1 MGETERN
8 ERGEF
13 EPTKSDRD
21 VLDAVRQHDPA
32 KTAEVG
38 EALGIRRHSADY
50 RLRKLHDAGRV
61 GKKKIAASL
70 VWFIPREHIDG
81 LGETQSN
88 D

>member
-1 MGETERN
+1 MGETDRN

-13 EPTKSDRD
+13 ESTMSDSD
-21 VLDAVRQHDPA
+21 VLDAVRRHDPA
-32 KTAEVG
+32 STAEVG
-38 EALGIRRHSADY
+38 DVLGIRRHSADY
-50 RLRKLHDAGRV
+50 RLRKLHDAGDV

-81 LGETQSN
+81 LGEGKSN

>member
-1 MGETERN
+1 MGETKRN
-8 ERGEF
+8 EQGEF
-13 EPTKSDRD
+13 ESTMNDSD
-21 VLDAVRQHDPA
+21 VIDAVRRHDPA
-32 KTAEVG
+32 STAEVG

-81 LGETQSN
+81 LGEGKSN